1 MPLQPLFIRSP
12 DAARAPRLS
21 FPPRLDRSSLF
32 TMQPLTHLNPLL
44 DAQRVNHLPFKPL
57 GIDKCVSANMPS
69 SSIPTKRRQPP
80 SSSTF
85 APPRASASASVA
97 GPSKLASTS
106 LANTSNKPLK
116 KKVASS
122 NDDSIAARL
131 QPKLSQTSWR
141 RTKSYQH
148 ADLSGPTRRT
158 VLEWLPREVVFMVL
172 HLLSFRDIQSLIRA
186 DKRMRPLIHAK
197 TFCPW
202 RKLLASFLHS
212 ERLYDE
218 TIALEEDSLFD
229 NNEHDSSHDDDDSES
244 TAQTDARPNG
254 GNAARATNADQ
265 VQIETNF
272 IQAYTDL
279 IGCLQ
284 LKAAPLDLL
293 ELVPCLTRLW
303 HDHTAFPLIRKW
315 CRDFVV
321 GRATAD
327 QIFAAVDHVVAV
339 EVLCS
344 VRLYL
349 AVVRISRA
357 FSPNTPPIQSVRILD
372 YDCRTAIN
380 TFFEPDRL
388 LSATGANLTFQ
399 LTHEQDR
406 FVRRDVRPGELIKVQ
421 AFAGTGK
428 TRSLLAYAERR
439 PHKRFLYI
447 AFNKAAAEEAR
458 RRFPEH
464 VQCRTMHSVA
474 LCQVVRT
481 AGQEIGDL
489 RARDVVRLLGESLP
503 EGQLI
508 RAQALATQSGRDHRL
523 TPTAV
528 ATYVLATLQ
537 RFFYSDDA
545 TISPDRH
552 VPAKVA
558 TDTDLKIRAVA
569 RCAQELWDSI
579 RQGTPDRNGK
589 SVKCPHDAYVKLLQL
604 QAPHHS
610 ENFFKAFDVLL
621 LDEAQDLSAAQVSI
635 LLRAKK
641 HCGILIVG
649 DVFQKIYGFRGGT
662 AKAFNERLYP
672 SSAQF
677 QLTKSFRFGDAVAQ
691 MATEMLSLRKP
702 APWEKAAPKPVL
714 TGALGMA
721 DRVFAEANVFCSQ
734 LEPPPST
741 EPTQPTQ
748 QQPGPLNGIQAG
760 MEATAQDAAST
771 TTGVATLADVL
782 PDQLGEGQQAV
793 ALQVGSVGR
802 MGRSDELICHTRI
815 FRSNRKLCLTALALS
830 ASLPQPHKIFLK
842 TSQSLQPDAI
852 VTLLRDA
859 HILYHNDSRSMSRNS
874 LLRDFASWKDL
885 VQRVEAEGGGE
896 SKLSLAVALGG
907 LLASNDFLEQVS
919 QLETRFAATE
929 EAATV
934 ILTTVHQAKGLE
946 WDCVYVED
954 DFRPIFGSDKTQRVE
969 VASYWHQDEL
979 NHLYVALTR
988 AKHQLVVSKVVLQWI
1003 AALRGLYRLRL
1014 LTNGSSTSLGRTGL
1028 CPHCNASKHPLV
1040 VKEYRLACF
1049 DFLNPRCNERAS
1061 TSQNDIKGSRTAPK
1075 EPHPLTQIIG
1085 CTDCLSDP
1093 HSAVHMDAMVDPDLA
1108 LFVAT
1113 APKITRQRPHG
1124 PKQPEGDAVN
1134 EKPKPPAATT
1144 AATSPATF
1152 KLDPSKHP
1160 FLKADHRSMKWAIMH
1175 HEYKRAVFS
1184 WFNDE

>member
-1 MPLQPLFIRSP
+1 MDHKQTVADPPKTTSMVSSNIPAKR
-12 DAARAPRLS
+12 RA
-21 FPPRLDRSSLF
+21 
-32 TMQPLTHLNPLL
+32 
-44 DAQRVNHLPFKPL
+44 
-57 GIDKCVSANMPS
+57 S
-69 SSIPTKRRQPP
+69 SSFAQPQ
-80 SSSTF
+80 
-85 APPRASASASVA
+85 
-97 GPSKLASTS
+97 ASTS
-106 LANTSNKPLK
+106 TARAVASTSKVTNALPHANKPLK

-122 NDDSIAARL
+122 NDDTVAARL

-172 HLLSFRDIQSLIRA
+172 HLLSFRDIQSLLRA
-186 DKRMRPLIHAK
+186 DKRIRPLIHAK

-202 RKLLASFLHS
+202 RKLLASFLHHQ
-212 ERLYDE
+212 RLYDE
-218 TIALEEDSLFD
+218 IIALEEESLFD
-229 NNEHDSSHDDDDSES
+229 GSDHDSNPDEERQDVHQS
-244 TAQTDARPNG
+244 DATI
-254 GNAARATNADQ
+254 AARQPAANGSTSGVQ
-265 VQIETNF
+265 VGTAAAANQAQIEQDF
-272 IQAYTDL
+272 VQAYVDL
-279 IGCLQ
+279 IGILQ
-284 LKAAPLDLL
+284 LKTAPLDLL
-293 ELVPCLTRLW
+293 DLVPCLTRLW
-303 HDHTAFPLIRKW
+303 HEHTCFPVIRKW

-321 GRATAD
+321 GRVAAD
-327 QIFAAVDHVVAV
+327 HLFAAVDHVVAT

-349 AVVRISRA
+349 AVVRVSRA
-357 FSPNTPPIQSVRILD
+357 FSQNLPSLQSVRVLD
-372 YDCRTAIN
+372 YDCRTAVTN
-380 TFFEPDRL
+380 FFQPDRI
-388 LSATGANLTFQ
+388 SPAPGTNLTFQ

-406 FVRRDVRPGELIKVQ
+406 FVRRDVRPGELVKVQ

-439 PHKRFLYI
+439 PHRRFLYI

-481 AGQEIGDL
+481 AGQDIGDL

-503 EGQLI
+503 EGQLL
-508 RAQALATQSGRDHRL
+508 RAQAMTTQGGRDHRL

-545 TISPDRH
+545 IIIPDRH
-552 VPAKVA
+552 VPNKVA

-579 RQGTPDRNGK
+579 RQGSPDRSGK

-662 AKAFNERLYP
+662 AKAFDERLYP
-672 SSAQF
+672 SAAHF
-677 QLTKSFRFGDAVAQ
+677 QLTKSFRFGDAVANI
-691 MATEMLSLRKP
+691 ATEMLGLRKP
-702 APWEKAAPKPVL
+702 APWERAAPKPVL

-721 DRVFAEANVFCSQ
+721 DRVFADASVFRRQ
-734 LEPPPST
+734 LEPSTPST
-741 EPTQPTQ
+741 EPTDPTQ
-748 QQPGPLNGIQAG
+748 QQDGDRNGAG
-760 MEATAQDAAST
+760 DEAQPTQLVTSTNDVAA
-771 TTGVATLADVL
+771 ALADVL
-782 PDQLGEGQQAV
+782 PDQMGEGRQAV

-802 MGRSDELICHTRI
+802 IGRSDELIRHTRI

-842 TSQSLQPDAI
+842 TSQALQPDAI

-885 VQRVEAEGGGE
+885 VQRVEAEGSGE

-907 LLASNDFLEQVS
+907 LLASSDFLEQVD
-919 QLETRFAATE
+919 QLETRFADTE

-946 WDCVYVED
+946 WDCVCVED
-954 DFRPIFGSDKTQRVE
+954 DFRPVFGADKSQRVE

-988 AKHQLVVSKVVLQWI
+988 AKRKLVVSKVVLQWI
-1003 AALRGLYRLRL
+1003 AAMRGLYRYRL
-1014 LTNGSSTSLGRTGL
+1014 LTSNSNTDFVKTGL
-1028 CPHCNASKHPLV
+1028 CPHCKASKHSLV

-1049 DFLNPRCNERAS
+1049 DFLDPRCNDSHSEMTS
-1061 TSQNDIKGSRTAPK
+1061 TSAAKATASSAMPK
-1075 EPHPLTQIIG
+1075 DPSPLTQIIG
-1085 CTDCLSDP
+1085 CIGCLADP
-1093 HSAVHMDAMVDPDLA
+1093 QSAVHADSLADPDLA

-1113 APKITRQRPHG
+1113 APKITRQRPHA
-1124 PKQPEGDAVN
+1124 PKQENDTTAN
-1134 EKPKPPAATT
+1134 EKPKAAPI
-1144 AATSPATF
+1144 APSATF
-1152 KLDPSKHP
+1152 KLDHPKHP

-1175 HEYKRAVFS
+1175 HEYKRAVYS
-1184 WFNDE
+1184 WFDDM

>member
-1 MPLQPLFIRSP
+1 
-12 DAARAPRLS
+12 
-21 FPPRLDRSSLF
+21 
-32 TMQPLTHLNPLL
+32 MQPISQLNPLL
-44 DAQRVNHLPFKPL
+44 HAHRINILAQNQP
-57 GIDKCVSANMPS
+57 
-69 SSIPTKRRQPP
+69 PTKTYPATTMAPSTTVPAKRRIPP
-80 SSSTF
+80 SSSSFVQPHASTST
-85 APPRASASASVA
+85 ASASSSTAHPA
-97 GPSKLASTS
+97 ASTS
-106 LANTSNKPLK
+106 YARKPLK

-122 NDDSIAARL
+122 TDDSVATRL
-131 QPKLSQTSWR
+131 QPKLSGTSWR
-141 RTKSYQH
+141 RAQSHQH
-148 ADLSGPTRRT
+148 VNLNRSTRRT
-158 VLEWLPREVVFMVL
+158 VLEWLPREVVFIIL
-172 HLLSFRDIQSLIRA
+172 HLLSFQDIHNLMRA
-186 DKRMRPLIHAK
+186 DKRLRPLIHASS
-197 TFCPW
+197 FCPW
-202 RKLLASFLHS
+202 RKLLASFLHR

-218 TIALEEDSLFD
+218 SIALEEESLFD
-229 NNEHDSSHDDDDSES
+229 ADDHHDANHEQ
-244 TAQTDARPNG
+244 QTDANQPARHASIRG
-254 GNAARATNADQ
+254 DEVASTTAASADQ
-265 VQIETNF
+265 VQIETHF
-272 IQAYTDL
+272 LQAYTD
-279 IGCLQ
+279 IVTSLQ
-284 LKAAPLDLL
+284 LKSAPLDLL
-293 ELVPCLTRLW
+293 ELVPCLTKLW
-303 HDHTAFPLIRKW
+303 HAHPGFHLIRKW

-327 QIFAAVDHVVAV
+327 HLFAAVEHTVAV

-344 VRLYL
+344 IRLYL
-349 AVVRISRA
+349 AVVRISRT
-357 FSPNTPPIQSVRILD
+357 FSQNLPPLQSLRVLD

-380 TFFEPDRL
+380 TFFQPDRIPP
-388 LSATGANLTFQ
+388 APGVHLTFQ
-399 LTHEQDR
+399 LTHEQHR
-406 FVRRDVRPGELIKVQ
+406 FVHRDVRPGELIKVQ

-458 RRFPEH
+458 RRFPSH

-481 AGQEIGDL
+481 AGQDIGDL
-489 RARDVVRLLGESLP
+489 RARDVVRLLGDSLP
-503 EGQLI
+503 EGQLT
-508 RAQALATQSGRDHRL
+508 RTQAMATQGGGRDHRL
-523 TPTAV
+523 TPNAV

-537 RFFYSDDA
+537 RFFYSDDT
-545 TISPDRH
+545 TIDPDRH

-579 RQGTPDRNGK
+579 RQGSTDRNGK

-610 ENFFKAFDVLL
+610 ETFFKAFDVLL

-677 QLTKSFRFGDAVAQ
+677 QLTKSFRFGDCVAKI
-691 MATEMLSLRKP
+691 ATEMLGLRKP
-702 APWEKAAPKPVL
+702 APWEKAAPKPIL
-714 TGALGMA
+714 TGALGTA
-721 DRVFAEANVFCSQ
+721 DRIYAEASLFRMQ
-734 LEPPPST
+734 LEPPSAA
-741 EPTQPTQ
+741 EPTQVTQ
-748 QQPGPLNGIQAG
+748 QEQHPQHQIDANRPQA
-760 MEATAQDAAST
+760 EAST
-771 TTGVATLADVL
+771 QPENGTAAPLGAVENRI
-782 PDQLGEGQQAV
+782 GEGQQAV
-793 ALQVGSVGR
+793 ARQVESIARIGS
-802 MGRSDELICHTRI
+802 SDELVRHTRI

-842 TSQSLQPDAI
+842 TSQALQPDAI

-885 VQRVEAEGGGE
+885 VQRVEAEGSGE

-907 LLASNDFLEQVS
+907 LLASSDFLDQVAV
-919 QLETRFAATE
+919 LETRFADTE

-946 WDCVYVED
+946 WDCVHVED
-954 DFRPIFGSDKTQRVE
+954 DFRPVFGSERAQRVE
-969 VASYWHQDEL
+969 VASYWCQDEL

-988 AKHQLVVSKVVLQWI
+988 AKRKLVVSKTVLQWI
-1003 AALRGLYRLRL
+1003 AAMRGMYRYRL
-1014 LTNGSSTSLGRTGL
+1014 LTSNSTTSLGKTGL
-1028 CPHCNASKHPLV
+1028 CPHCSASKHPLV

-1049 DFLNPRCNERAS
+1049 DFLNPRCNHLGSSEQGSS
-1061 TSQNDIKGSRTAPK
+1061 TADVIQDPA
-1075 EPHPLTQIIG
+1075 PLTRIIA
-1085 CTDCLSDP
+1085 CTGCLSDTN
-1093 HSAVHMDAMVDPDLA
+1093 SAVHADALVDPDLA

-1124 PKQPEGDAVN
+1124 PKQVEEDSTSASKVV
-1134 EKPKPPAATT
+1134 ATT
-1144 AATSPATF
+1144 APAAF
-1152 KLDPSKHP
+1152 KLDVARHP

-1175 HEYKRAVFS
+1175 HEYKRAVDA
-1184 WFNDE
+1184 WFED

>member
-1 MPLQPLFIRSP
+1 
-12 DAARAPRLS
+12 
-21 FPPRLDRSSLF
+21 
-32 TMQPLTHLNPLL
+32 MQPLSHLNPLL
-44 DAQRVNHLPFKPL
+44 DAKSLNILPFKRP

-69 SSIPTKRRQPP
+69 PSVPSKRRTPP

-85 APPRASASASVA
+85 AQPQASTSTAAGPSSSRSASASTSVA
-97 GPSKLASTS
+97 TAS
-106 LANTSNKPLK
+106 NRPLK

-122 NDDSIAARL
+122 NDDSVAARL
-131 QPKLSQTSWR
+131 QPKLSQSSWR

-148 ADLSGPTRRT
+148 VDLSGPTRRT

-172 HLLSFRDIQSLIRA
+172 HLLSFRDIQSLLRA
-186 DKRMRPLIHAK
+186 DKRIRPLIHAK

-202 RKLLASFLHS
+202 RKLLASFLHC

-218 TIALEEDSLFD
+218 TIALEEESMFDGNDNDS
-229 NNEHDSSHDDDDSES
+229 NHGDDDAETTRDA
-244 TAQTDARPNG
+244 AQADARPNG
-254 GNAARATNADQ
+254 GNAAQATNANQ
-265 VQIETNF
+265 VQIEQNF
-272 IQAYTDL
+272 IQAYKDL
-279 IGCLQ
+279 VGCLQ
-284 LKAAPLDLL
+284 LKAAPIDLL

-303 HDHTAFPLIRKW
+303 HDHVSFPLIRKW

-321 GRATAD
+321 GRVTAD
-327 QIFAAVDHVVAV
+327 HLFADVDHVIAV

-357 FSPNTPPIQSVRILD
+357 FSQNTPPIQSVRVLD

-380 TFFEPDRL
+380 TFFQPDRIL
-388 LSATGANLTFQ
+388 PAPGSTLTFQ

-406 FVRRDVRPGELIKVQ
+406 FVRRDVRPGELVKVQ

-439 PHKRFLYI
+439 PNKRFLYI

-458 RRFPEH
+458 RRFPDH

-489 RARDVVRLLGESLP
+489 RARDVVQLLGESLP

-508 RAQALATQSGRDHRL
+508 RAQAMATQTGRDHRL

-545 TISPDRH
+545 TIIPDRH
-552 VPAKVA
+552 VPSKVA

-569 RCAQELWDSI
+569 RCAQELWDFI
-579 RQGTPDRNGK
+579 REGSPDRNGK

-610 ENFFKAFDVLL
+610 ENFFRAFDVLL

-672 SSAQF
+672 SSAHF
-677 QLTKSFRFGDAVAQ
+677 QLTKSFRFGDAVAKI
-691 MATEMLSLRKP
+691 ATEMLGLRKP
-702 APWEKAAPKPVL
+702 APWERAAAKPVL

-721 DRVFAEANVFCSQ
+721 DRVYAEANVFRYQ
-734 LEPPPST
+734 LEPPPSM
-741 EPTQPTQ
+741 EPTPPTQ
-748 QQPGPLNGIQAG
+748 QQEGRPNGISTDA
-760 MEATAQDAAST
+760 EASQGANST
-771 TTGVATLADVL
+771 NGAATLAGEL
-782 PDQLGEGQQAV
+782 QDQMGEGRQAV
-793 ALQVGSVGR
+793 AQQVGSVGR
-802 MGRSDELICHTRI
+802 IGRSDEIIRHTRI
-815 FRSNRKLCLTALALS
+815 FRTNRKLCLTALALS

-842 TSQSLQPDAI
+842 TSQSLQPDAV

-907 LLASNDFLEQVS
+907 LLASSDFLDQVS
-919 QLETRFAATE
+919 TLETRFADTE
-929 EAATV
+929 EEATV

-954 DFRPIFGSDKTQRVE
+954 DFRPVFGSDRTQRVE
-969 VASYWHQDEL
+969 VSSYWHQDEL

-988 AKHQLVVSKVVLQWI
+988 AKRQLVVSKVVLQWI
-1003 AALRGLYRLRL
+1003 AAMRGLYRYRL
-1014 LTNGSSTSLGRTGL
+1014 LTSNSNTSLGKTGL
-1028 CPHCNASKHPLV
+1028 CPHCKASKHPLV

-1049 DFLNPRCNERAS
+1049 DFLNPRCNERANL
-1061 TSQNDIKGSRTAPK
+1061 SQNGQPHTENAAASASATKATSSATSKDAP
-1075 EPHPLTQIIG
+1075 PLTQVIG
-1085 CTDCLSDP
+1085 CTGCLSDP
-1093 HSAVHMDAMVDPDLA
+1093 TSAVHMDSLVDPDLA

-1124 PKQPEGDAVN
+1124 PKQPDGDTTTS
-1134 EKPKPPAATT
+1134 EKSKPTAMAPPAA
-1144 AATSPATF
+1144 F
-1152 KLDPSKHP
+1152 KMDVAKHA

-1175 HEYKRAVFS
+1175 HEYKRAVNS

>member
-1 MPLQPLFIRSP
+1 
-12 DAARAPRLS
+12 
-21 FPPRLDRSSLF
+21 
-32 TMQPLTHLNPLL
+32 MQPLTHLNPLFHT
-44 DAQRVNHLPFKPL
+44 QRLNIVHHKRPPTPK
-57 GIDKCVSANMPS
+57 DTSMTPS
-69 SSIPTKRRQPP
+69 STTIPAKRRQPP
-80 SSSTF
+80 SSSSF
-85 APPRASASASVA
+85 AQSE
-97 GPSKLASTS
+97 ASTS
-106 LANTSNKPLK
+106 TLRAPAPPAVSSYAKKPLK

-122 NDDSIAARL
+122 NDDTIATRMQPRL
-131 QPKLSQTSWR
+131 SEPSWR
-141 RTKSYQH
+141 RAQSYQH
-148 ADLSGPTRRT
+148 ADLNGPSRRT
-158 VLEWLPREVVFMVL
+158 VLEWLPREVVFMIL

-186 DKRMRPLIHAK
+186 DKRIRPLIHAPS
-197 TFCPW
+197 FCPW
-202 RKLLASFLHS
+202 RKTLASFLHRQ
-212 ERLYDE
+212 RLYDE
-218 TIALEEDSLFD
+218 SIALNEEALFD
-229 NNEHDSSHDDDDSES
+229 ADGSDHDSDHEDQQDL
-244 TAQTDARPNG
+244 TDANQAGRDTNSTRG
-254 GNAARATNADQ
+254 GHVTNSASADQ
-265 VQIETNF
+265 LKIEQDF
-272 IQAYTDL
+272 LKAYTHL
-279 IGCLQ
+279 VVSLQ
-284 LKAAPLDLL
+284 LKGAPLDLL
-293 ELVPCLTRLW
+293 EFVPCLARLW
-303 HDHTAFPLIRKW
+303 HDHASFDFIRKW
-315 CRDFVV
+315 CRGFVV
-321 GRATAD
+321 GRAAAD
-327 QIFAAVDHVVAV
+327 QLFDALDHVVAV

-357 FSPNTPPIQSVRILD
+357 FSQNLPPLQSVRILD

-380 TFFEPDRL
+380 TFFQPDRIL
-388 LSATGANLTFQ
+388 PATGANLAFQ

-458 RRFPEH
+458 RRFPDH

-481 AGQEIGDL
+481 AGQDIGDL
-489 RARDVVRLLGESLP
+489 RARDVVRLLGDSLP
-503 EGQLI
+503 EGQLV
-508 RAQALATQSGRDHRL
+508 RSQAMATQGGGRDNRL

-537 RFFYSDDA
+537 RFFYSDDT
-545 TISPDRH
+545 TIDPDRH
-552 VPAKVA
+552 VPTKVA

-579 RQGTPDRNGK
+579 RQGSPDRSGK

-672 SSAQF
+672 SSAHF
-677 QLTKSFRFGDAVAQ
+677 QLTKSFRFGDAVAKI
-691 MATEMLSLRKP
+691 ATEMLGLRKP
-702 APWEKAAPKPVL
+702 APWEKVAPKPVL

-721 DRVFAEANVFCSQ
+721 DRVYAEASVFRFQ
-734 LEPPPST
+734 LEPPPTTTTT
-741 EPTQPTQ
+741 EPTQATQ
-748 QQPGPLNGIQAG
+748 QQHQEDPNGAAQAE
-760 MEATAQDAAST
+760 MEPTQAAAATTNGANE
-771 TTGVATLADVL
+771 
-782 PDQLGEGQQAV
+782 LGEGRQAV
-793 ALQVGSVGR
+793 AFQVGSVGR
-802 MGRSDELICHTRI
+802 IGSSDELICHTRI

-830 ASLPQPHKIFLK
+830 ASLPQPHRIFLK
-842 TSQSLQPDAI
+842 TSQALQPDAI

-885 VQRVEAEGGGE
+885 VQRVEAEGSGE

-907 LLASNDFLEQVS
+907 LLASNDFLEQVA
-919 QLETRFAATE
+919 QLETRFADTE

-946 WDCVYVED
+946 WDCVHVED
-954 DFRPIFGSDKTQRVE
+954 DFRPVFGTDKTQRVE
-969 VASYWHQDEL
+969 VASCWHQDEL

-988 AKHQLVVSKVVLQWI
+988 AKRQLVVSKVVLQWI
-1003 AALRGLYRLRL
+1003 AAMRGLYRYRL
-1014 LTNGSSTSLGRTGL
+1014 LTSNSSTSLGKTRL

-1040 VKEYRLACF
+1040 VKEHRLACF
-1049 DFLNPRCNERAS
+1049 DFLNPRCNDAAGSSQHGAS
-1061 TSQNDIKGSRTAPK
+1061 TGAVKDPA
-1075 EPHPLTQIIG
+1075 PLTQIMG
-1085 CTDCLSDP
+1085 CTGCLSDTQ
-1093 HSAVHMDAMVDPDLA
+1093 SAVHMDSLTDPDLA

-1113 APKITRQRPHG
+1113 APKITRQRPHA
-1124 PKQPEGDAVN
+1124 PKQLEADAGASN
-1134 EKPKPPAATT
+1134 DKKPTT
-1144 AATSPATF
+1144 AAATAPAAV
-1152 KLDPSKHP
+1152 KLDAAKHP
-1160 FLKADHRSMKWAIMH
+1160 FLKADHRPMKWAILH
-1175 HEYKRAVFS
+1175 HEYKRAVYG
-1184 WFNDE
+1184 WLGD

>member
-1 MPLQPLFIRSP
+1 
-12 DAARAPRLS
+12 
-21 FPPRLDRSSLF
+21 
-32 TMQPLTHLNPLL
+32 MQPLTHMDPLL
-44 DAQRVNHLPFKPL
+44 HAQRLNTLPFKP
-57 GIDKCVSANMPS
+57 PS
-69 SSIPTKRRQPP
+69 SNKPASMSMTPAHIPVKRRQPP
-80 SSSTF
+80 SSSSF
-85 APPRASASASVA
+85 ARPEASTSAAADAASAS
-97 GPSKLASTS
+97 KR
-106 LANTSNKPLK
+106 PLK

-122 NDDSIAARL
+122 NDDSVASRL

-141 RTKSYQH
+141 RSKSYQH
-148 ADLSGPTRRT
+148 VDLTGPTRRT

-172 HLLSFRDIQSLIRA
+172 HLLSFRDLQSLLRA
-186 DKRMRPLIHAK
+186 DKRMRPLVHAK
-197 TFCPW
+197 SFCPW
-202 RKLLASFLHS
+202 RKRLASFLHC

-218 TIALEEDSLFD
+218 TIALEEESLFD
-229 NNEHDSSHDDDDSES
+229 GTDCNSDHQDDQD
-244 TAQTDARPNG
+244 DARQAAAQ
-254 GNAARATNADQ
+254 AARRNGQNCGTSSNEASRPTNPDQ
-265 VQIETNF
+265 VQTELNF
-272 IQAYTDL
+272 LHVYADI
-279 IGCLQ
+279 ISCLQ
-284 LKAAPLDLL
+284 LKTAPLDLL

-303 HDHTAFPLIRKW
+303 HEYNSFQLIRKW

-321 GRATAD
+321 GRVTAD
-327 QIFAAVDHVVAV
+327 HILGAVDHIVAV

-357 FSPNTPPIQSVRILD
+357 FSQDLPPIQSVRILD
-372 YDCRTAIN
+372 YDCRSAIN
-380 TFFEPDRL
+380 TFFEPDRIL
-388 LSATGANLTFQ
+388 LAPGADLTFQ

-458 RRFPEH
+458 RRFPDH

-481 AGQEIGDL
+481 TGQDIGDL

-503 EGQLI
+503 EGQLV
-508 RAQALATQSGRDHRL
+508 RAQAMSTQTGRDHRL
-523 TPTAV
+523 TPNAV

-545 TISPDRH
+545 TIIPDRH
-552 VPAKVA
+552 VPTKVA

-569 RCAQELWDSI
+569 RCAQELRDFI
-579 RQGTPDRNGK
+579 RQGAPDRNGK

-672 SSAQF
+672 SAAHF
-677 QLTKSFRFGDAVAQ
+677 QLTKSFRFGDAVAKI
-691 MATEMLSLRKP
+691 ATEMLGLRKP
-702 APWEKAAPKPVL
+702 APWERATAKPVL
-714 TGALGMA
+714 SGALGTA
-721 DRVFAEANVFCSQ
+721 DRVYAEANVFRQQ
-734 LEPPPST
+734 LVPSST
-741 EPTQPTQ
+741 EPTQAPRQQHGQVGEAVQGTQ
-748 QQPGPLNGIQAG
+748 EEAPANGA
-760 MEATAQDAAST
+760 E
-771 TTGVATLADVL
+771 TLADVL
-782 PDQLGEGQQAV
+782 QDPTGEGQQAV

-802 MGRSDELICHTRI
+802 MGRSDELIRHTRI

-885 VQRVEAEGGGE
+885 VQRVEAEGSGE

-907 LLASNDFLEQVS
+907 LLASSDFLDQVA
-919 QLETRFAATE
+919 QLETRFADTE

-934 ILTTVHQAKGLE
+934 VLTTVHQAKGLE
-946 WDCVYVED
+946 WDCVFVED
-954 DFRPIFGSDKTQRVE
+954 DFRPIFGNDKTQRVE

-988 AKHQLVVSKVVLQWI
+988 AKRQLVVSKVILQWI
-1003 AALRGLYRLRL
+1003 AAIRGLYRYRL
-1014 LTNGSSTSLGRTGL
+1014 LTSNSTTSMGKTGL
-1028 CPHCNASKHPLV
+1028 CPQCNASKHPLV
-1040 VKEYRLACF
+1040 IKEHRLACF
-1049 DFLNPRCNERAS
+1049 DFLNPRCNDLHPEAQTSPS
-1061 TSQNDIKGSRTAPK
+1061 TTSHDPAP
-1075 EPHPLTQIIG
+1075 LSSVIG
-1085 CTDCLSDP
+1085 CTGCLSDP
-1093 HSAVHMDAMVDPDLA
+1093 SSPVHLDALMDPDLA

-1113 APKITRQRPHG
+1113 APKITRQRPHP
-1124 PKQPEGDAVN
+1124 PKQPDSE
-1134 EKPKPPAATT
+1134 EEKESKPKTAAVT
-1144 AATSPATF
+1144 AATGQATF
-1152 KLDPSKHP
+1152 KMDPSKHA
-1160 FLKADHRSMKWAIMH
+1160 FLRADHRSMRWAIMH
-1175 HEYKRAVFS
+1175 HEYKRAVYG
-1184 WFNDE
+1184 WFQDD